1 MDHKISEYVHALNS
15 MGESGIYWIDLV
27 FKICVIALVNLA
39 NVIGIT
45 YEEINV
51 WIFVIIWPTL
61 TFYLITQNIFLK
73 KKFKKTDAQVNLI
86 LSWNFPLQIFCTIS
100 HIQS

>member
-27 FKICVIALVNLA
+27 FKICVITLVDLA
-39 NVIGIT
+39 EVLGIT

-51 WIFVIIWPTL
+51 WIFVIIWPIL
-61 TFYLITQNIFLK
+61 TFYLVTRNILLK
-73 KKFKKTDAQVNLI
+73 KKLRKLMLNSI
-86 LSWNFPLQIFCTIS
+86 
-100 HIQS
+100 

>member
-27 FKICVIALVNLA
+27 FKICVITLVDLA
-39 NVIGIT
+39 EVLGIT

-51 WIFVIIWPTL
+51 WIFVIIWPIL
-61 TFYLITQNIFLK
+61 TFYLITRNILLK
-73 KKFKKTDAQVNLI
+73 KKLRKLTLNSI
-86 LSWNFPLQIFCTIS
+86 
-100 HIQS
+100 

>member
-1 MDHKISEYVHALNS
+1 MFLMNHKISEYVHAFNS

-73 KKFKKTDAQVNLI
+73 KKLRKLMPKSI
-86 LSWNFPLQIFCTIS
+86 
-100 HIQS
+100 